1 MASIDV
7 EEGDEVAGDVVE
19 ALPVV
24 GLVVVQTLELLVV
37 GGLGVLEALNEPE
50 QGNNVGLS
58 ISMGSRQLKN
68 KGQSNGRNF
77 DPFE

>member
-7 EEGDEVAGDVVE
+7 EEGDEVSGDVVE

-24 GLVVVQTLELLVV
+24 GLAVVQTLELLIV

-50 QGNNVGLS
+50 
-58 ISMGSRQLKN
+58 
-68 KGQSNGRNF
+68 
-77 DPFE
+77 